1 MLQYWQ
7 NDAIQGEASMTAVFS
22 MQKMHQA
29 PVILFFSMMRGLQLV
44 LSNILFYV
52 SNIKTQVMNI
62 QITFPEMSVMLTCST
77 HYFCNVFTS
86 FCPLVPF

>member
-7 NDAIQGEASMTAVFS
+7 NDAIQGEASMIAVFC

-44 LSNILFYV
+44 LSNI
-52 SNIKTQVMNI
+52 
-62 QITFPEMSVMLTCST
+62 
-77 HYFCNVFTS
+77 
-86 FCPLVPF
+86 